1 MSQRKR
7 PAYRVYTVEDIDEEN
22 SWWTIVG
29 VAFAHE
35 DKKGMNI
42 LLRALPTD
50 GRLVLRR
57 YTESTAESI
66 TQTPEV
72 RSAVTKAAKAKAKA
86 EVA

>member
-1 MSQRKR
+1 MGPKKR

-22 SWWTIVG
+22 SWWTSVG

-42 LLRALPTD
+42 LLRALPID

-66 TQTPEV
+66 AQTPEV
-72 RSAVTKAAKAKAKA
+72 RSAATKVAKTKAKANA
-86 EVA
+86 A

>member
-1 MSQRKR
+1 MGPKKR

-42 LLRALPTD
+42 LLRALPID

-57 YTESTAESI
+57 YNEATAESI

-72 RSAVTKAAKAKAKA
+72 RSTAAKVVKARAKVDAA
-86 EVA
+86 